1 MKRTTVVLIVVLIA
15 VVAGVAWW
23 ATRRPSGEWSS
34 SDREA
39 IAAFREGMRL
49 QEKVY
54 NLEAAESFRAALEH
68 DPEFV
73 AARLMLASSLASAGQ
88 KKEAQEE
95 TKRALEA
102 DPAKLKGQ
110 ELVMWEVARLNAE
123 KRSDEVPAAL
133 ERFAKEYPDD
143 AYITR
148 SLAAYYAHRRQ
159 GDEAIKWY
167 ERTLKL
173 APNDGLSYNML
184 GYIEMTR
191 GNFAAAE
198 TNLRHYAF
206 IAPDQANPHD
216 SLGEL
221 YTLIGRWDDA
231 ERELRKALEINPRFV
246 VAYEHL
252 ARLAALR
259 GDGESAER
267 YVVQAVEV
275 GGMPQGDVAGLR
287 AAVHGWA
294 ALSRGDAEALRRA
307 VTDPAIAGR
316 DLDVALLRVIAAAR
330 SGDAAGARAAW
341 EANRKAWPG
350 IDEKG
355 SGPVRAMFDLMEA
368 VVLLAEGRGAGAV
381 DATTR
386 ADERL
391 TYNADGGEGILKLV
405 VRLFKVEALA
415 ASGRADEARKLLA
428 EVEAVNPVL
437 PPALAARA
445 VLGNT

>member
-1 MKRTTVVLIVVLIA
+1 MKRKTLLLVVAVIA
-15 VVAGVAWW
+15 VLAGACWW
-23 ATRRPSGEWSS
+23 ATRPPAREWSS

-73 AARLMLASSLASAGQ
+73 AARLMLASSLSSLGQ
-88 KKEAQEE
+88 KEEAQAE

-110 ELVMWEVARLNAE
+110 ELVMWEIARLNAE

-133 ERFAKEYPDD
+133 ERFAKEYPND

-148 SLAAYYAHRRQ
+148 SLASHYAHRRQ

-198 TNLRHYAF
+198 TNLRRYAF

-221 YTLIGRWDDA
+221 YTLVGRWDDA
-231 ERELRKALEINPRFV
+231 ERELHKALEINPRFV
-246 VAYEHL
+246 AAYQHL

-259 GDGESAER
+259 GDGEAAER
-267 YVVQAVEV
+267 FVVQAVEV
-275 GGMPQGDVAGLR
+275 GGMPKGDLAGLR

-294 ALSRGDAEALRRA
+294 ALSRGDTAALRQA
-307 VTDPAIAGR
+307 VTDPAVTGR
-316 DLDVALLRVIAAAR
+316 DLDLALLRVIAAAR
-330 SGDAAGARAAW
+330 SGDAVGARAVW
-341 EANRKAWPG
+341 QANLEAWPG
-350 IDEKG
+350 VVEKG

-368 VVLLAEGRGAGAV
+368 VVLLAEGRAGAAV

-386 ADERL
+386 ADDRL
-391 TYNADGGEGILKLV
+391 TYNADGGEGILKLT
-405 VRLFKVEALA
+405 VRLYEVEALA
-415 ASGRADEARKLLA
+415 ASGRADEARRLLG
-428 EVEAVNPVL
+428 EVEAVNPAF
-437 PPALAARA
+437 PAAIAART
-445 VLGNT
+445 VLGNA